1 MKQKVIEFF
10 QNLPDEKHEQ
20 FNQAYE
26 LYRQSPTKNLGTE
39 RSLNVQGYSERGLEN
54 LLYDLQKMHGVTD
67 LEKVKVKSQKAKVES
82 KTLLPDYILAFS
94 EEELRIWAQTE
105 CVEKGTGLV
114 EVIELA
120 LADEENTI
128 AAILTE
134 ELEKIEVESQKLKVE
149 STEPIDT
156 NTEAVQTT
164 IELPVN
170 DLVDAMK
177 FGIEGLKNPIEFGV
191 DFGILKQEN
200 ENLASENEEL
210 QLEKEDLEEE
220 NEALKEEVE
229 ELKSIPKIDA
239 QSIRV
244 EFPFLSESNCPD
256 EFKIL
261 VADKITAWNR
271 YLELQEQIAAAER
284 GEAPKGDYLAELA
297 KEAVVSF
304 DENQRI
310 YDELN
315 AYAETGKVLGKHPLF
330 KRLQLTREVETM
342 TSEELY
348 LYKGSSA
355 KYFTDNKKSLAKA
368 EKAKNTAKILE
379 INTRVAEREQKL
391 ALVNKRLGINK
402 K

>member
-20 FNQAYE
+20 FNKAYE
-26 LYRQSPTKNLGTE
+26 LYRQSPTKNLGIE

-67 LEKVKVKSQKAKVES
+67 LEKVKVKRQKAKVES

-134 ELEKIEVESQKLKVE
+134 ELDKITVEKEEEEKNKSQIVAGAE
-149 STEPIDT
+149 GTRPDNSEPG
-156 NTEAVQTT
+156 E
-164 IELPVN
+164 PVNN
-170 DLVDAMK
+170 DLV
-177 FGIEGLKNPIEFGV
+177 EEL
-191 DFGILKQEN
+191 Q
-200 ENLASENEEL
+200 SENEEL
-210 QLEKEDLEEE
+210 KSENKDLQDEKADLEEE
-220 NEALKEEVE
+220 NEALKEDVE
-229 ELKSIPKIDA
+229 ELKSMPKIDA
-239 QSIRV
+239 KSIRV
-244 EFPFLSESNCPD
+244 EFPFLSEPNCPD

-271 YLELQEQIAAAER
+271 YLELQGQIAAAER

-297 KEAVVSF
+297 KEAVVCF

-315 AYAETGKVLGKHPLF
+315 AYAETGKVLGNHSLF